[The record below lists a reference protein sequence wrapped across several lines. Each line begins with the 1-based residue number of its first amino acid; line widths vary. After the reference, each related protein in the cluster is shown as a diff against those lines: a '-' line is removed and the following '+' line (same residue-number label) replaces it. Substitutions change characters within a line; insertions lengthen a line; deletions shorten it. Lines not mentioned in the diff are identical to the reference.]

1 MSKISIFGLHA
12 QREKI
17 LEQLHKTG
25 LVEINQTNT
34 QDASQSKTQCDEH
47 MQIAEAALTI
57 LDEYAPEKIGF
68 MAARP
73 VVSIEQYHADATR
86 RDTILQTAAQLIRLD
101 EQVRNPVVQPI
112 SAQESEYTRMIS
124 GVLPGAWQAEQLQEM
139 LSEHSMNAVHFEIR
153 SAEKR
158 QSHVWFVFMNSHEK
172 GLSALLQSMGFE
184 EMKAEKD
191 EQAQAA
197 IAQIRQLSIHRHD
210 IALLHDQLSLQK
222 DKEQAL
228 AQTGA
233 TEYTFFVEGYIPKK
247 HAGKLKRLLENDFSA
262 HVELAEPE
270 NDEDVPVAFSNHLF
284 SAPVETI
291 TETYSMPSSADIDP
305 SPIMAFFYYVFFGM
319 MFSDAGYGLLLA
331 AACGYLGFGKR
342 LEPAKRKNYR
352 MFFFCGLSTMF
363 WGLMFGGFFGNSV
376 YTISTVFFGREV
388 ALEPLWLNPISQ
400 AMQLLI
406 FSMALGMIQ
415 VLIGLGIKFYALCRQ
430 KKVLD
435 AICDVGF
442 WMLILLGASAFAAGL
457 GLQMPLLGSIGIWG
471 AALGGTGLLLTGG
484 RKNRHVAGKLFGG
497 VAKLYNVTSYVSDVL
512 SYCRLM
518 ALVLATGAIADV
530 VNMLGAMFGRSVMG
544 VVAFILIFIFG
555 HALNFAMNALG
566 AYVHTNRLQYVE
578 FFSKFYQGGGRKFA
592 PFRMN
597 TKYYQFEENRL

>member
-1 MSKISIFGLHA
+1 MSL
-12 QREKI
+12 
-17 LEQLHKTG
+17 
-25 LVEINQTNT
+25 
-34 QDASQSKTQCDEH
+34 
-47 MQIAEAALTI
+47 
-57 LDEYAPEKIGF
+57 
-68 MAARP
+68 
-73 VVSIEQYHADATR
+73 
-86 RDTILQTAAQLIRLD
+86 
-101 EQVRNPVVQPI
+101 
-112 SAQESEYTRMIS
+112 
-124 GVLPGAWQAEQLQEM
+124 
-139 LSEHSMNAVHFEIR
+139 
-153 SAEKR
+153 
-158 QSHVWFVFMNSHEK
+158 
-172 GLSALLQSMGFE
+172 GFE
-184 EMKAEKD
+184 EMKAEK
-191 EQAQAA
+191 EERAQAA
-197 IAQIRQLSIHRHD
+197 IAQIRQPSVHRHD
-210 IALLHDQLSLQK
+210 IALMYDQMSLQK

-233 TEYTFFVEGYIPKK
+233 TEHTFFVEGYIPKK
-247 HAGKLKRLLENDFSA
+247 HAGKLKRLLENNFAA

-270 NDEDVPVAFSNHLF
+270 NDEDVPVAFSNNMF

-291 TETYSMPSSADIDP
+291 TETYSMPSSTDIDP

-331 AACGYLGFGKR
+331 IACGYLGFGKR

-363 WGLMFGGFFGNSV
+363 WGLMFSGFFGNSV
-376 YTISTVFFGREV
+376 YTISTVFFGHEI
-388 ALEPLWLNPISQ
+388 ALEPLWLNPTSQ

-406 FSMALGMIQ
+406 FSMALGMVQ

-442 WMLILLGASAFAAGL
+442 WMLILLGTSAFAVGL
-457 GLQMPLLGSIGIWG
+457 GPQMPLLGSIGIWG
-471 AALGGTGLLLTGG
+471 AALGGVGLLLTGG
-484 RKNRHVAGKLFGG
+484 RKSRHIAGKLFGG
-497 VAKLYNVTSYVSDVL
+497 VAKLYNITSYVSDVL

-544 VVAFILIFIFG
+544 VIAFVLIFIFG

-597 TKYYQFEENRL
+597 TKYYQFEESRL